1 MGFRFQKRKGGE
13 SVDPYY
19 RMSNRPLRSVITPV
33 NTAIIAVNVI
43 VFLWLTAA
51 GSTHDA
57 LFTYNH
63 GANYWPAVIYRHEYY
78 QLLSCAFQQFGI
90 AHLFNNMLVLGFLGD
105 NLERALGRIRYAVFY
120 LFCAVG
126 SSAVSMAW
134 SMYTDSRGLS
144 AGASGAIFGVVG
156 ALVVILVRNHGR
168 LEDLSSRQ
176 LILFAVFTIY
186 HGITSAGIDNAAHLG
201 GFVIGALLSLLIY
214 RTQRSRRRKT

>member
-57 LFTYNH
+57 LFMYNH

-78 QLLSCAFQQFGI
+78 RLLSCAFLHFGI

-134 SMYTDSRGLS
+134 SMYTDYRGLS
-144 AGASGAIFGVVG
+144 AGASGQVSRPVSDPCLPLVTFVAFPPD
-156 ALVVILVRNHGR
+156 VVIGIR
-168 LEDLSSRQ
+168 S
-176 LILFAVFTIY
+176 LIF
-186 HGITSAGIDNAAHLG
+186 
-201 GFVIGALLSLLIY
+201 
-214 RTQRSRRRKT
+214 RRKRKVLFRPFPAQLRVRLCKVMLS